1 MIQILR
7 YPKLTFTK
15 KKKNVNRLN
24 VFSHMIEMLTFSRD
38 ADLSLTHPVLL

>member
-7 YPKLTFTK
+7 YPKLTFT